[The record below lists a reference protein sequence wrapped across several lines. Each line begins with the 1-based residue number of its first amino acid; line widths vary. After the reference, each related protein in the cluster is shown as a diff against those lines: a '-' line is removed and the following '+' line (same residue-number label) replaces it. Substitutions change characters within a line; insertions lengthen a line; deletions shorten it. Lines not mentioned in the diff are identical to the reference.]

1 MGIQILGRAA
11 ALLAAL
17 VSAATAGAH
26 DYWLEESRARGKG
39 VAVRM
44 RFGEHF
50 GAGEEKGLQRR
61 RLKSF
66 RLFTPKEDLDLLP
79 DTRENAKPAARFPA
93 KQARGGALVAMERL
107 PARITLDHDRFNRYL
122 VHEGL
127 DAITALREEK
137 RWTRRAGR
145 EEYTRHLKLLIPG
158 ENGAGGLADREVGH
172 RLEILFDADPW
183 RLPAGGEL
191 PVRVKFEQA
200 PLANATVD
208 CLRRDA
214 DGKVHRERRKTDA
227 EGRASFPLGN
237 AGIHVVRLVHMRS
250 LGESADFK
258 QPEWA
263 SDWAAYTF
271 RVGPAAPNEQ
281 AEAEERPKPRKRKK
295 VEDD

>member
-1 MGIQILGRAA
+1 MGIQTLGRVA
-11 ALLAAL
+11 ALLVAL
-17 VSAATAGAH
+17 VSAAPARAH
-26 DYWLEESRARGKG
+26 DYWLEESRVRGQG
-39 VAVRM
+39 VSFRM
-44 RFGEHF
+44 KFGEHF

-61 RLKSF
+61 RIKSF
-66 RLFTPKEDLDLLP
+66 RLLTSKEDLDLLP
-79 DTRENAKPAARFPA
+79 DTRENAKPAARVPA
-93 KQARGGALVAMERL
+93 KQVRSGALVAMERL

-158 ENGAGGLADREVGH
+158 EKGVGDLADREVGH
-172 RLEILFDADPW
+172 RLEILFDADPT

-191 PVRVKFEQA
+191 PVRVRFEQA
-200 PLANATVD
+200 PLPNATVD
-208 CLRRDA
+208 CLRRGA

-227 EGRASFPLGN
+227 EGRVSFPLGEG
-237 AGIHVVRLVHMRS
+237 GIHVVRLVHMRS

-263 SDWAAYTF
+263 SDWAAYSF
-271 RVGPAAPNEQ
+271 RIGPAKSDDEDEP
-281 AEAEERPKPRKRKK
+281 EATPKARRKK
-295 VEDD
+295 KEDDD